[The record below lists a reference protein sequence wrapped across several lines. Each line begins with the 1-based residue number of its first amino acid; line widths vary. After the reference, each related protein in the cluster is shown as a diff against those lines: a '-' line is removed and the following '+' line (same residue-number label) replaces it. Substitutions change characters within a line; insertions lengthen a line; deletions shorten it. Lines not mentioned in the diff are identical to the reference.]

1 MARKYY
7 IETFGC
13 QMNVADS
20 ELVETI
26 LEQEGFQATQNMDS
40 ADAIFVNTCAIR
52 EHAEDKIHSRLG
64 MYYKVKKNRPE
75 VIIGVLGCM
84 AQNLKDN
91 LLENKPYIDVILGPD
106 SYRKLPEIMSRDT
119 KQNGN
124 VVDTKLSRFE
134 VYDDL
139 FPSRREGV
147 NAWVSIMRGC
157 DKFCTFCIVPFTR
170 GRERSRSVESVK
182 NEVINAVFKGF
193 VEVTLLGQNVNSF
206 KHNNHNF
213 HYLLEEI
220 ASISGLKRIRYTSPH
235 PQDITCDLLKVMA
248 DHPVICNSVHLPL
261 QAGSNRILKRMN
273 RTYSKEHFIGLA
285 HEIRELLPGGGISTD
300 IIVGFPGESEED
312 FQETLE
318 VMERVQFDSAFT
330 FKYSP
335 RPYTKAEQYSGQV
348 PEDTK
353 QERLQR
359 VIELQKTHT
368 LAQNR
373 KLIGTVEMIL
383 VEKVSKK
390 DPDFWAGRTD
400 SNKWVIFPMG
410 NAKIKDIIPVRI
422 ADAKGISLHGEIL
435 TTSEV
440 FV

>member
-1 MARKYY
+1 
-7 IETFGC
+7 
-13 QMNVADS
+13 
-20 ELVETI
+20 
-26 LEQEGFQATQNMDS
+26 
-40 ADAIFVNTCAIR
+40 
-52 EHAEDKIHSRLG
+52 
-64 MYYKVKKNRPE
+64 
-75 VIIGVLGCM
+75 
-84 AQNLKDN
+84 
-91 LLENKPYIDVILGPD
+91 
-106 SYRKLPEIMSRDT
+106 
-119 KQNGN
+119 
-124 VVDTKLSRFE
+124 
-134 VYDDL
+134 
-139 FPSRREGV
+139 
-147 NAWVSIMRGC
+147 
-157 DKFCTFCIVPFTR
+157 
-170 GRERSRSVESVK
+170 
-182 NEVINAVFKGF
+182 
-193 VEVTLLGQNVNSF
+193 
-206 KHNNHNF
+206 
-213 HYLLEEI
+213 LLEEI
-220 ASISGLKRIRYTSPH
+220 ASIPGLKRIRYTSPH
-235 PQDITCDLLKVMA
+235 PQDITSELLKVMA

-285 HEIRELLPGGGISTD
+285 HEIREILPGGGISTD

-348 PEDTK
+348 PEDIK

-368 LAQNR
+368 LDQNR
-373 KLIGTVEMIL
+373 KLIGTVEMVL

-400 SNKWVIFPMG
+400 SNKWVIFPKE
-410 NAKIKDIIPVRI
+410 NAKIKDIIPVSI

>member
-1 MARKYY
+1 
-7 IETFGC
+7 
-13 QMNVADS
+13 
-20 ELVETI
+20 
-26 LEQEGFQATQNMDS
+26 
-40 ADAIFVNTCAIR
+40 
-52 EHAEDKIHSRLG
+52 
-64 MYYKVKKNRPE
+64 
-75 VIIGVLGCM
+75 
-84 AQNLKDN
+84 
-91 LLENKPYIDVILGPD
+91 
-106 SYRKLPEIMSRDT
+106 
-119 KQNGN
+119 
-124 VVDTKLSRFE
+124 
-134 VYDDL
+134 
-139 FPSRREGV
+139 
-147 NAWVSIMRGC
+147 
-157 DKFCTFCIVPFTR
+157 
-170 GRERSRSVESVK
+170 
-182 NEVINAVFKGF
+182 
-193 VEVTLLGQNVNSF
+193 
-206 KHNNHNF
+206 
-213 HYLLEEI
+213 
-220 ASISGLKRIRYTSPH
+220 
-235 PQDITCDLLKVMA
+235 
-248 DHPVICNSVHLPL
+248 
-261 QAGSNRILKRMN
+261 MN

-400 SNKWVIFPMG
+400 SNKWVIFPKE
-410 NAKIKDIIPVRI
+410 NAKIKEIIPVSI
-422 ADAKGISLHGEIL
+422 TDAKGISLHGEIL